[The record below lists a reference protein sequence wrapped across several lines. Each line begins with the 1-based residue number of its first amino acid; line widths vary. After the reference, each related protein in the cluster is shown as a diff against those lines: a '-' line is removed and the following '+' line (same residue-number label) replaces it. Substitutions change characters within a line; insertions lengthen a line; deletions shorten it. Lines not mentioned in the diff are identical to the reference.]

1 MEMKIIQMQAMFLVL
16 SYIVFCIT
24 INHFKPS
31 NVYRVSSYDKIFFG
45 LLLII
50 GFGVSEGIGYL
61 LDFLTISIP
70 KIAKKSTSRYIKGV
84 VLNKTGRMRIQ
95 FFLLLAFMVVTS
107 TLCISVILLQSLLSM
122 EVLQPFFEAVSEH
135 FIRRYCLVGV
145 IVFYM
150 WSMAMGRLI
159 YYLEDAIFRDKKR
172 ENDTRLA
179 RYILIFTSAH
189 SFKLLY
195 YYNLCV

>member
-1 MEMKIIQMQAMFLVL
+1 M
-16 SYIVFCIT
+16 YT
-24 INHFKPS
+24 
-31 NVYRVSSYDKIFFG
+31 G
-45 LLLII
+45 
-50 GFGVSEGIGYL
+50 
-61 LDFLTISIP
+61 IP

-107 TLCISVILLQSLLSM
+107 MLCISVILLQSLLSM

-179 RYILIFTSAH
+179 SGSEFTVMMLKNMGRVTDAEIYQLRQEYEET
-189 SFKLLY
+189 KRR
-195 YYNLCV
+195 